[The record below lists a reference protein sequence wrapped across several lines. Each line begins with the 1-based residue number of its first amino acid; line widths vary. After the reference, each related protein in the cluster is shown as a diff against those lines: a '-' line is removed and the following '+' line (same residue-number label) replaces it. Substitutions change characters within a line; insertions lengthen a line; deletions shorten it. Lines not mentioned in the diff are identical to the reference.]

1 MGQFDRPL
9 TVTKKFG
16 AETWI
21 VEREFTFYSSKG
33 HAIKVAEG
41 FETDFASVPWGFRN
55 FFPKDFDGTQA
66 AVTHDWLYNQRGI
79 HVLTRKECDGLFLEA
94 MEVLNVGWFRRH
106 AMHKAVRSAG
116 WIYWNKK

>member
-1 MGQFDRPL
+1 MGQFSRPL
-9 TVTKKFG
+9 TVTKIG
-16 AETWI
+16 ADTWRL
-21 VEREFTFYSSKG
+21 EYSFTYFSTKG
-33 HAIKVAEG
+33 RVIDVPAG

-66 AVTHDWLYNQRGI
+66 AVLHDYLYNQRHTHGMS
-79 HVLTRKECDGLFLEA
+79 RGECDGLFLEA
-94 MEVLNVGWFRRH
+94 MSVLNVGWLRRQ